1 MVLPFLSES
10 FFPVSR
16 YQKAETMS
24 LSSVDILVP
33 SVSLLVFYLVEAQYI
48 LVGFF
53 INRYI

>member
-24 LSSVDILVP
+24 LSPVDILVP

-48 LVGFF
+48 LVGVF
-53 INRYI
+53 INRYR